1 MGVCSSAQEKKK
13 KLSNNFK
20 TNNTFTTNSHININ
34 NTNNIFE
41 KKNSLFEKGE
51 HYYIRKTDLNYN
63 NNNNNE
69 EENEYFMNIDLFL
82 SLEKIENIENN
93 YSIKLSICNNK
104 KINQFTYLG
113 ETEKSNGQEIIFG
126 SSFGINYF
134 FEKEQ
139 ILNGEILA
147 NSNIVSNFSITIGQ
161 IMGSK
166 GLTKRISI
174 KNIKNESFLGDL
186 VIEAKKREE
195 NDLRYIL
202 FFNLSLILERNNF
215 KPNLRNIF
223 FVIKAYND
231 GKNWRPIYKSGENNI
246 ECNKEFKY
254 KEIKIES
261 NVKEMKINFE
271 IYDSFDEVL
280 IGNGIIL
287 INDLLNNQ
295 KNIPFSL
302 ELDDPINNYQIGTM
316 KINFKMMKKNSFV
329 DYLKAGM
336 QINMEIAI
344 DYTSSNGDP
353 QNSSSHHY
361 INGNFPNNYENA
373 ITNCCS
379 IVSCYDED
387 QKFPVYGFGGIPPN
401 NSNEVSHCFNI
412 NLEDNPD
419 IDGLENIIPIYKK
432 SLKKVILS
440 GPTYFCPVIK
450 SVYNKIKNNKNQ
462 PDYINH
468 YFILMILTDGLIH
481 DMKETIDILVDC
493 AYIPLSVII
502 IGIGNADFK
511 NMNILDGDETLL
523 VNSKNETTKR
533 DLVQFVEYNKFKDF
547 LTDGKNKDLTEE
559 VLKEIPRQVEE
570 YYELMGDFNFG

>member
-13 KLSNNFK
+13 KL
-20 TNNTFTTNSHININ
+20 TNNSKYNNNYFNTDPNINIDN
-34 NTNNIFE
+34 NNKINN

-51 HYYIRKTDLNYN
+51 HYYLRKTDLNYN

-69 EENEYFMNIDLFL
+69 EENEYYMNIDLFL
-82 SLEKIENIENN
+82 SLENIKNIENN

-113 ETEKSNGQEIIFG
+113 ETEKSNGNEINFG
-126 SSFGINYF
+126 SNFGVNYF

-139 ILNGEILA
+139 ILNGEIIE
-147 NSNIVSNFSITIGQ
+147 NSIIVSNFSITIGQ

-166 GLTKRISI
+166 GLTKRIPI
-174 KNIKNESFLGDL
+174 KNIKNESDL
-186 VIEAKKREE
+186 CDLIIEAKKREE
-195 NDLRYIL
+195 NNLRNIL
-202 FFNLSLILERNNF
+202 YFNLSLILERNNF

-223 FVIKAYND
+223 LVIKTYND
-231 GKNWRPIYKSGENNI
+231 GKNYRPIYKSNEHNI
-246 ECNKEFKY
+246 ECNKEFKFN
-254 KEIKIES
+254 EIKLES
-261 NVKEMKINFE
+261 NVKEMKLNFE
-271 IYDSFDEVL
+271 IYDSLDDAL

-287 INDLLNNQ
+287 IKELLNN
-295 KNIPFSL
+295 KNNPFSL
-302 ELDDPINNYQIGTM
+302 ELDDPINNYQIGTL
-316 KINFKMMKKNSFV
+316 KINLKMIKKNSFI
-329 DYLKAGM
+329 DYLKGGM

-344 DYTSSNGDP
+344 DYTASNGDP
-353 QNSSSHHY
+353 QKPSSYHY
-361 INGNFPNNYENA
+361 INGHFPNCYENA

-412 NLEDNPD
+412 NFENNPD

-432 SLKKVILS
+432 SLEKVILS
-440 GPTYFCPVIK
+440 GPTYFCPVIQ
-450 SVYNKIKNNKNQ
+450 SVYDKIKNNKNE
-462 PDYINH
+462 PDFINH

-481 DMKETIDILVDC
+481 DMKKTIDILVDC

-502 IGIGNADFK
+502 IGIGDADFT
-511 NMNILDGDETLL
+511 NMNILDGDENLL

-547 LTDGKNKDLTEE
+547 LSNGKNNDLTEE

-570 YYELMGDFNFG
+570 YYELMNDFKFV